1 MADLKVRCQ
10 VSGFEW
16 SRMPSSGG
24 QVKGLH
30 RGVLVTYKVAG
41 GEILLHVRS
50 LDMSLSRVRSLDV
63 SFVTCQVSGGEFCH
77 VSGLWR

>member
-30 RGVLVTYKVAG
+30 RGVLITSQVSG
-41 GEILLHVRS
+41 GEIVLCVRS
-50 LDMSLSRVRSLDV
+50 LEVT
-63 SFVTCQVSGGEFCH
+63 FVTCQVSRGEFCH
-77 VSGLWR
+77 VSDL